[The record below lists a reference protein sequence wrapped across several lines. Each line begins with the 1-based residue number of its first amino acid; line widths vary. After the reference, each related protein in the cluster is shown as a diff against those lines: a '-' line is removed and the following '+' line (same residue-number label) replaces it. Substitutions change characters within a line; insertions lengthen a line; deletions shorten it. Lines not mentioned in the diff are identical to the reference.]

1 MVQICQGKPHNNCND
16 KKPDEYLSKKDE
28 QIEEKLKENNIED
41 SGYYGHDE
49 AFLRING
56 KKYSFLSMI
65 DSTNQKIINDQLIP
79 EDEYRQFLETFHNIL
94 TKRFI
99 RIF

>member
-1 MVQICQGKPHNNCND
+1 MI
-16 KKPDEYLSKKDE
+16 KKSDEYLSKKYE
-28 QIEEKLKENNIED
+28 QIKEKLKANNIEN

-49 AFLRING
+49 AFLKKKK
-56 KKYSFLSMI
+56 KKYSFLSML

>member
-1 MVQICQGKPHNNCND
+1 MNT
-16 KKPDEYLSKKDE
+16 YLKKDE
-28 QIEEKLKENNIED
+28 QIEEKLKENNIEY

-56 KKYSFLSMI
+56 KKYSFLSMF

-94 TKRFI
+94 IKRFI